1 MAVRGFARY
10 LSAIDPRTQ
19 VPPAELVRYR
29 PTGRVAHLFTDDV
42 AAVVRAARAST
53 PFAFRAETL
62 ASLIVLLAVTG
73 MRVGEA
79 LRLDC
84 EDIDWDQ
91 AVVKVRDIKFGKGRN
106 VAVSD
111 STLDALAVYRRSRDR
126 TRPATTRLFV
136 SLAGTPVLYSGF
148 SLAFRQAVQASGVGA
163 EASSPPRV
171 HDLRHSL
178 LSARCWAG
186 TGPGATSRRC
196 CPDCR
201 PIWGIESR
209 GSPTGICQPL
219 PSCSP
224 MPRRVWMPPRDRAMT
239 AVAPTLESWFTDRLG
254 RQRQVSART
263 IVSYRDMLRLLPC
276 FIRTGRARP
285 FPAWTGPTSAR
296 RRSRPSWTI
305 SRPTGATTPAPA
317 TFV

>member
-29 PTGRVAHLFTDDV
+29 PTGRVAHLFTDDDV

-62 ASLIVLLAVTG
+62 ASLSVLLAVIG

-84 EDIDWDQ
+84 DDIDWDQ
-91 AVVKVRDIKFGKGRN
+91 AVVKVRDTKFGKGRN

-171 HDLRHSL
+171 HDLRHSFAVRTL
-178 LSARCWAG
+178 LGWYRAGRDVEALLPRLSTYLGHREPRFTYRYLSATPKLLAHAAARLDAAQG
-186 TGPGATSRRC
+186 TVR
-196 CPDCR
+196 
-201 PIWGIESR
+201 
-209 GSPTGICQPL
+209 
-219 PSCSP
+219 
-224 MPRRVWMPPRDRAMT
+224 
-239 AVAPTLESWFTDRLG
+239 
-254 RQRQVSART
+254 
-263 IVSYRDMLRLLPC
+263 
-276 FIRTGRARP
+276 
-285 FPAWTGPTSAR
+285 
-296 RRSRPSWTI
+296 
-305 SRPTGATTPAPA
+305 
-317 TFV
+317 